1 MTSPTPLLA
10 ATAPIFKVAGNVQ
23 GQLARDVTRLDVEE
37 DTGGMKKLMLR
48 LGAQGYEPG
57 QPEEELLY
65 LNGSILDFGKE
76 LQVSVGPAETA
87 RTIFDGY
94 ISALQVS
101 IREAEEPEVTVFA
114 EDRLMRLRTTR
125 RMKTYEKMKDSDIA
139 QQIASANSISAQA
152 DADGPA
158 YDVVQQWNQ
167 SDLAFLR
174 SRGRLIQAEVWIQ
187 DNTLHFQSRSG
198 RSGTQIE
205 LVQGNT
211 LIAVEARA
219 DLAHQR
225 TKITVSGYDA
235 SSRDV
240 ISEDA
245 GSSVVAAEVTTGRTG
260 VAVMQQAFGA
270 RVSYRVREV
279 PLTTDEATAFAK
291 AEMLRRARAFVTV
304 TGMTSGTAEMVV
316 GSQISL
322 QRVGTPFEGGGYYA
336 THVRHTWDLTDG
348 FRTHFTA
355 ERATIQEGS

>member
-1 MTSPTPLLA
+1 MADPLLV
-10 ATAPIFKVAGNVQ
+10 ATVPIFVVDGAASA
-23 GQLARDVTRLDVEE
+23 QLARDVTRFEVEE
-37 DTGGMKKLMLR
+37 DTGGMKKLRLH
-48 LGAQGYEPG
+48 LGAQGPDPG
-57 QPEEELLY
+57 KPEEELLY
-65 LNGSILDFGKE
+65 LDGAILDFGKR
-76 LQVSVGPAETA
+76 LQVSIGPEQAA
-87 RTIFDGY
+87 RTIFDGF
-94 ISALQVS
+94 ISGLQVS
-101 IREAEEPEVTVFA
+101 IREAAEPEVVVFA

-125 RMKTYEKMKDSDIA
+125 RMKTWENMSDADIA
-139 QQIASANSISAQA
+139 QQIASENSISAQA
-152 DADGPA
+152 DADGPT

-174 SRGRLIQAEVWIQ
+174 SRGRLIQAEVWIK
-187 DNTLHFQSRSG
+187 DDTLHFQSRSG
-198 RSGTQIE
+198 RAGTRIE

-211 LIAVEARA
+211 LISVEARA

-235 SSRDV
+235 ANRDA

-245 GSSVVAAEVTTGRTG
+245 DTSVVDAEVTGGRTG
-260 VAVMQQAFGA
+260 VSVLQRAFGA

-279 PLTTDEATAFAK
+279 PLTTVEATAFAK

-304 TGMTSGTAEMVV
+304 SGVTSGTPDMVV

-322 QRVGTPFEGGGYYA
+322 DRVGTPFEGAGYYA
-336 THVRHTWDLTDG
+336 TYVMHTYDLQDG